1 MTKQPDP
8 ATVGASA
15 LTDVDR
21 MELDKLK
28 AAWQAGGEAELAKAQ
43 KQLRQTDPI
52 RWFRIVRIFYPELL
66 RKIIGDRD

>member
-1 MTKQPDP
+1 M
-8 ATVGASA
+8 
-15 LTDVDR
+15 TDVDR